1 MTLVS
6 SGDIH
11 LIGSSG
17 APTRS
22 ISFELYGNYTGP
34 RNLTTM
40 AIAASIGS
48 PYDITEFYGYS
59 ACSESIPGIP
69 SGVNASWVISGV
81 INVYFTQPGDA
92 DGIDIQRST
101 NGSDWVPFYS
111 SYTGSSPFSSST
123 SCSYTW
129 YRVRAYN
136 CAGYSSYGSGVY
148 AGPCP

>member
-22 ISFELYGNYTGP
+22 ICFELYGNYTGP

-59 ACSESIPGIP
+59 ECSETTPNVP
-69 SGVNASWVISGV
+69 SGVSAEWVINGV
-81 INVYFTQPGDA
+81 IRVWFTKPGDA
-92 DGIDIQRST
+92 DGVDIQQST
-101 NGSDWVPFYS
+101 NGSTWIPFTS
-111 SYTGSSPFSSST
+111 GYTGSSPYSSSN

-136 CAGYSSYGSGVY
+136 CAGSSNYSNGANAGS
-148 AGPCP
+148 CP